1 LYCDRLNLPMILEQL
16 GGVNAEGIGTVNGR
30 LPIQVKNGKIRFSD
44 GFLFSTPGEGGKIHV
59 TGTEMLTAGI
69 PRNTPQYVQLELAR
83 EALKNYDYD
92 WAKLNLKTEGDNAV
106 LRLQLN
112 GKPSKPL
119 PFVYNKEI
127 GGFAKVDVG
136 NKGSI
141 FQGIRLDVNFRVPL
155 DKILH
160 YKDILDM
167 IKE

>member
-1 LYCDRLNLPMILEQL
+1 
-16 GGVNAEGIGTVNGR
+16 
-30 LPIQVKNGKIRFSD
+30 
-44 GFLFSTPGEGGKIHV
+44 
-59 TGTEMLTAGI
+59 
-69 PRNTPQYVQLELAR
+69 
-83 EALKNYDYD
+83 
-92 WAKLNLKTEGDNAV
+92 
-106 LRLQLN
+106 LQLN

-127 GGFAKVDVG
+127 GGFAKVDAG
-136 NKGSI
+136 SKGSI